1 MTTQLAS
8 VDASVL
14 AARGVMVPLLIF
26 DLDGVRIGVDAML
39 VRETLWLP
47 ELTPIEEAPGWVIG
61 LFSLRGRIVPVIDLN
76 LRFNHAA
83 RTCQI
88 SDQVVVLELGQQL
101 TGLIVSV
108 VLDVVEISPDAVQP
122 SFEFAVNTHHLITGE
137 VRAGDD
143 LVMLLDTRQ
152 LMHQLQASSPLPPE
166 LEEGLA
172 GIREEQIFSAAH
184 FCPQATPEEH
194 AIFRARAISLMDTV
208 AEADVTPLV
217 VVELAGEYF
226 GIELD
231 AVQEFCDITQPAF
244 IPCCPPHILG
254 AISLRG
260 NLYTLLDIR
269 SGLNL
274 PCTLQDFGHAV
285 ITRASHWQGGQD
297 QSVGVAVDA
306 VHEVIYLRQEE
317 FKPAPLH
324 EQAEVKAVAHY
335 DGRLMGVLDLTA
347 LLARQVFLVNETA

>member
-8 VDASVL
+8 VDANIP
-14 AARGVMVPLLIF
+14 ARVSMVTLLIF

-47 ELTPIEEAPGWVIG
+47 ELTPIAEAPGWVVG
-61 LFSLRGRIVPVIDLN
+61 LFSLRGRIVPVVDLN
-76 LRFNHAA
+76 LRFNHVACPYQ
-83 RTCQI
+83 T

-108 VLDVVEISPDAVQP
+108 VLDVVEISPDAVQSSP
-122 SFEFAVNTHHLITGE
+122 EFAVNAHHLITGE

-143 LVMLLDTRQ
+143 LVMLLDIRQ
-152 LMHQLQASSPLPPE
+152 LMHQLQVFSPLSPE

-172 GIREEQIFSAAH
+172 GSGEGQTFSAAH
-184 FCPQATPEEH
+184 FCPQATPQEH

-231 AVQEFCDITQPAF
+231 AVQEFCDIARPAF

-269 SGLNL
+269 GGLNL
-274 PCTLQDFGHAV
+274 PCTSQDFARAI
-285 ITRASHWQGGQD
+285 ITRASHWQGEQD

-317 FKPAPLH
+317 FKPAPQH

-335 DGRLMGVLDLTA
+335 DGRLMSVLDLTA
-347 LLARQVFLVNETA
+347 LLARQGVLVNETV